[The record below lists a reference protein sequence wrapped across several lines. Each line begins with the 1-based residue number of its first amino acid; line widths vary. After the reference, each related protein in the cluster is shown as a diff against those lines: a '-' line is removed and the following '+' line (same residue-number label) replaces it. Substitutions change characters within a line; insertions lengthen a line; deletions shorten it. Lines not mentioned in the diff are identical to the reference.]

1 MKLYKLIAIDI
12 DGTLLTDDHKVTT
25 EVKDAIRHAKQKG
38 VKVVLCTGRPLVG
51 VENYLTDLELREE
64 GDYVISF
71 NGAFV
76 QDTFTKEVISHL
88 TLGKEDLEEIYQV
101 SQDSNLH
108 MHFFDSNDL
117 YTPNREI
124 GKYTIVET
132 YLTGSQLIFKEI
144 ENVPD
149 DFIMSKAMFIEEAPL
164 LEAGIAKIPAS
175 FKEKYHL
182 VRSTPFYL
190 EILNRDASKGNA
202 VRELSEKLG
211 IKQSEVI
218 CIGDQENDV
227 TMLEFAGLG
236 IAMGN
241 APEHIKELADYTTAS
256 NNDSGVA
263 KAIQKFVLDK

>member
-1 MKLYKLIAIDI
+1 MYKLIAIDI
-12 DGTLLTDDHKVTT
+12 DGTLLTDDHKVTD
-25 EVKDAIRHAKQKG
+25 EVKEAIRQAKLKG

-88 TLGKEDLEEIYQV
+88 TLGIDDLKEIYQM
-101 SQDSNLH
+101 SLDSNLH
-108 MHFFDSNDL
+108 MHFFDDKAL

-124 GKYTIVET
+124 GKYTIVEA
-132 YLTGSQLIFKEI
+132 YLTGSQLIYKEI
-144 ENVPD
+144 ENVPE
-149 DFIMSKAMFIEEAPL
+149 DFIMSKAMFIEEAPE
-164 LEAGIAKIPAS
+164 LEVGIAKIPES
-175 FKEKYHL
+175 FREKYHL

-202 VRELSEKLG
+202 VKELSEKLG

-227 TMLEFAGLG
+227 PMLEFAGLG

-241 APEHIKELADYTTAS
+241 APERIKQLADYTTAS